1 MGSEMCIRDRYKS
14 SLFSPHFSILIDGK
28 TRGAKSVT
36 LQKDGNLDSV
46 EYHPTLFIDDEKDS
60 NSFYEIF
67 RSYYSADGKEIAR
80 VARHTYI
87 DPENEAK
94 DSTISAIFV
103 FSKEGISTI
112 PCPDQYLH
120 NINSITFTDE
130 GKIDVIWIK
139 DENGILVQFPLE

>member
-1 MGSEMCIRDRYKS
+1 M
-14 SLFSPHFSILIDGK
+14 
-28 TRGAKSVT
+28 
-36 LQKDGNLDSV
+36 DSV

-112 PCPDQYLH
+112 PCPDQDLH

>member
-1 MGSEMCIRDRYKS
+1 M
-14 SLFSPHFSILIDGK
+14 
-28 TRGAKSVT
+28 
-36 LQKDGNLDSV
+36 

-112 PCPDQYLH
+112 SCPDQYLH